1 MKNSTDASIA
11 MEKQYIRDLNRMTLT
26 RFWKEKLTTEN
37 KLKVGI
43 INAKDFRLILQ
54 EQCKKVTYY
63 GG

>member
-1 MKNSTDASIA
+1 MKNSTDASIV
-11 MEKQYIRDLNRMTLT
+11 MEKQQIRDLKRMTLA
-26 RFWKEKLTTEN
+26 RFWKEKFTTEN
-37 KLKVGI
+37 KLKVGS